1 MLTVLFWYVI
11 ISYLLGF
18 VLFSIEVQKAVLKG
32 EYHLVGFGIVLLLL
46 SPLTTWHGMLHYL
59 AVWWHR
65 INGTPF
71 KPWI

>member
-1 MLTVLFWYVI
+1 MLTVLFWYVV

-18 VLFSIEVQKAVLKG
+18 VLFSIEVNKAIQKE
-32 EYHLVGFGIVLLLL
+32 EYHLVGFGIVLLFL
-46 SPLTTWHGMLHYL
+46 SPLTTWHGVLHYL

-65 INGTPF
+65 VNGTPF

>member
-1 MLTVLFWYVI
+1 MLSFLFWYVV

-18 VLFSIEVQKAVLKG
+18 VLFTVEVNKAISKN
-32 EYHLVGFGIVLLLL
+32 EYHLVGLGIIILFL
-46 SPLTTWHGMLHYL
+46 SPLTTWHGVLHYL

-65 INGTPF
+65 LNGTPF